1 MSPVYLKKN
10 ILEAVRSLFGEEGAK
25 SSVDI
30 LKLSP
35 EKRRFVLRCP
45 RNSYVR
51 LRASLTLS
59 TKYEGKTCVYTVHRA
74 SPNLLS
80 FTADSRTF
88 QHGEVPFD
96 SSPCHWY
103 VKRVRTPLS
112 SRLRKIM
119 QYPAKSVFLNR
130 SPVPGC
136 CWPMARSIGTAR
148 V

>member
-1 MSPVYLKKN
+1 MAPLRRRANWCKSVHHVEIPSNPDLKVSPVYLKKN

-25 SSVDI
+25 SPVDI

-59 TKYEGKTCVYTVHRA
+59 RKY

-88 QHGEVPFD
+88 QHGEVPLD
-96 SSPCHWY
+96 SSPCH
-103 VKRVRTPLS
+103 
-112 SRLRKIM
+112 
-119 QYPAKSVFLNR
+119 
-130 SPVPGC
+130 
-136 CWPMARSIGTAR
+136 
-148 V
+148 

>member
-1 MSPVYLKKN
+1 MSGESALHRKMYYLDVSLEIPSNPDLIVSPVYLKKN

-30 LKLSP
+30 LKLSS
-35 EKRRFVLRCP
+35 EKRRFVLRCS

-88 QHGEVPFD
+88 QHGEVPLD
-96 SSPCHWY
+96 SS
-103 VKRVRTPLS
+103 
-112 SRLRKIM
+112 
-119 QYPAKSVFLNR
+119 
-130 SPVPGC
+130 
-136 CWPMARSIGTAR
+136 
-148 V
+148 